1 MFAPLDQQKAM
12 ALSPFKRRLVNA
24 YILECRQYFFR
35 IRRNQEDTALP
46 EDLIKF
52 ASVTASEQKPFGINE
67 KIKQKMNVI
76 VQQDDSDDQS
86 QNDSEA
92 ETSTSFSAM
101 SRSQSSVTVRKSSEV
116 NSELSES
123 LEDDTLSMF
132 SASSKQSRMS
142 QKTEMTS
149 ASKVSRQSRL
159 SQVSLS
165 SLGAKFDFTLVN
177 TKDSE
182 QSVYKN
188 VLTSVQSSIPIDVV
202 ALEKSVHGHLFN
214 RHRRT
219 VIVG

>member
-1 MFAPLDQQKAM
+1 
-12 ALSPFKRRLVNA
+12 
-24 YILECRQYFFR
+24 
-35 IRRNQEDTALP
+35 
-46 EDLIKF
+46 
-52 ASVTASEQKPFGINE
+52 
-67 KIKQKMNVI
+67 
-76 VQQDDSDDQS
+76 
-86 QNDSEA
+86 
-92 ETSTSFSAM
+92 M
-101 SRSQSSVTVRKSSEV
+101 SKSQSSVTVRRSSEV

-132 SASSKQSRMS
+132 SASSKQSRLS

-188 VLTSVQSSIPIDVV
+188 VLTSV
-202 ALEKSVHGHLFN
+202 
-214 RHRRT
+214 
-219 VIVG
+219 